1 MKRISFISMLALA
14 AILLSA
20 CGAPISTVQNQAAR
34 VLRQA
39 SELLADQASTQKLVS
54 AQEPAQTQP
63 LQPAPTAT
71 PGAPVVQLPAESAGL
86 LSAYEGA
93 LAQIYGTVNP
103 SVVNIRVLTH
113 ATGSSFT
120 HPFGEGEGQMPSPDQ
135 MPFAQA
141 QGSGFIW
148 DNQGHIVTNNHVVDG
163 AEKIEVAFSDGA
175 TYPAELVGTDPDSDL
190 AVIKVDVDASR
201 LQPIQLADSNEVK
214 VGEIAIAIGNPYGL
228 NGTMTVGII
237 SAVGRTTPGGK
248 SSMGAPSFSIPDVI
262 QTDAPINPGN
272 SGGPLVDDQG
282 RVIGVTYM
290 IESSS
295 GANSGV
301 GFVIPSSLV
310 ARVVPSLILN
320 GRYEHPYLGIS
331 GMTLT
336 PAVAEALK
344 LDALQRGALVGEV
357 APGGPAE
364 KAGLKASHQTATVDG
379 QEIEVGGDVI
389 IAIDGTPVNGMD
401 DLISYL
407 SNSTTVGQK
416 VTLTVLRGG
425 KETNVDVTLQARPKQ
440 QAAAAPELN
449 IPGPSQAQPSNR
461 PWIGI
466 TAGRLVPQIA
476 AAMGLPEDQQG
487 VLVEQVASGS
497 PAAEAG
503 LLGSGESTTINGQP
517 VMIGG
522 DVIVAIDGKAIDSM
536 EDLGALLD
544 NYKPGDK
551 VTLTVLRDGKQIEVE
566 LTLGAR
572 PAFNLP

>member
-1 MKRISFISMLALA
+1 MKRISYISILALA
-14 AILLSA
+14 AVLLSA
-20 CGAPISTVQNQAAR
+20 CSAPISAVQNQAAQ
-34 VLRQA
+34 VLREA
-39 SELLADQASTQKLVS
+39 SNLLAEQAS
-54 AQEPAQTQP
+54 AQEQTEALP
-63 LQPAPTAT
+63 LQAAPTAT
-71 PGAPVVQLPAESAGL
+71 PGAPVVELPAQSAGL
-86 LSAYEGA
+86 ISAYEGA
-93 LAQIYGTVNP
+93 LAQIYETVNP

-113 ATGSSFT
+113 ATGSEFV
-120 HPFGEGEGQMPSPDQ
+120 HPFGEGQAPSPDQ
-135 MPFAQA
+135 MPYAQA
-141 QGSGFIW
+141 QGSGFVW
-148 DNQGHIVTNNHVVDG
+148 DDQGHIITNNHVVND

-175 TYPAELVGTDPDSDL
+175 TFPAELIGTDPDSDL
-190 AVIKVDVDASR
+190 AVIKVNVDPSR
-201 LQPIQLADSNEVK
+201 LQPIQLADSKEVK
-214 VGEIAIAIGNPYGL
+214 VGEIAVAIGNPYGL

-248 SSMGAPSFSIPDVI
+248 SSMGSPSFSIPDVI

-290 IESSS
+290 IESAS

-320 GRYEHPYLGIS
+320 GKFEHPYLGIS
-331 GMTLT
+331 GMSLT
-336 PAVAEALK
+336 PALAEAMK
-344 LDALQRGALVGEV
+344 LDALQRGVMVGEV
-357 APGGPAE
+357 TSGGPAE
-364 KAGLKASHQTATVDG
+364 KAGLKGSSRTSTVDG
-379 QEIEVGGDVI
+379 QEVEVGGDVI
-389 IAIDGTPVNGMD
+389 IAIDGSPVNGMD
-401 DLISYL
+401 ELISYL
-407 SNSTTVGQK
+407 GNNTAVGQK

-425 KETNVDVTLQARPKQ
+425 KETSVDVTLQARPKQ
-440 QAAAAPELN
+440 LAAEIPEMNL
-449 IPGPSQAQPSNR
+449 PFPSQGQQSNR

-476 AAMGLPEDQQG
+476 EAMGLPEDQPG

-503 LLGSGESTTINGQP
+503 LQGSSESTTINGQP

-522 DVIVAIDGKAIDSM
+522 DVIIAIDGKSVDSM
-536 EDLGALLD
+536 EDLGTLLD

-551 VTLTVLRDGKQIEVE
+551 ITLTVIRDGKQIEVE

-572 PAFNLP
+572 PAFNQP